1 MQWNSALAVNYAARD
16 FGIKRGDSFER
27 IKEKSKNKCVTFH
40 LPVVSTNDIGMDKD
54 ELECD
59 DEKENSIKTSYEQ
72 EFCFS
77 QEKREELFQVE
88 KDRMRNASEG
98 KASLERYRIASAR
111 IFESIQEVR

>member
-1 MQWNSALAVNYAARD
+1 MLPRRRKVPRCDGPCGSTPDWMRD
-16 FGIKRGDSFER
+16 FANQIGSVEWATDG
-27 IKEKSKNKCVTFH
+27 NKVI
-40 LPVVSTNDIGMDKD
+40 LGPDEELED